1 MTAVQ
6 KERLEELRKII
17 LKTGAEA
24 HEWEALEA
32 MHNEEIKNK
41 EVKK

>member
-6 KERLEELRKII
+6 KERLEELRKIV

-24 HEWEALEA
+24 YEWERLEA
-32 MHNEEIKNK
+32 MVEPE
-41 EVKK
+41 KKGKK